1 MQNRL
6 ELLILKNLFTSDE
19 YIRKVIPY
27 VRDEFFSEREE
38 RLIFVNIKEY
48 FEKYNKN
55 PTHEALTIQMNEASG
70 LNQDELSSAL
80 HIVSQCK
87 SSIEETP
94 HEFLLDETE
103 KWCKDRAVYNAVM
116 DSITIL
122 DKNSKR
128 DKSL

>member
-48 FEKYNKN
+48 FEKYNSIRKPN
-55 PTHEALTIQMNEASG
+55 
-70 LNQDELSSAL
+70 L
-80 HIVSQCK
+80 HKMIPIPICK
-87 SSIEETP
+87 I
-94 HEFLLDETE
+94 
-103 KWCKDRAVYNAVM
+103 KD
-116 DSITIL
+116 D
-122 DKNSKR
+122 
-128 DKSL
+128 